1 MELNPFSYAFHED
14 PYPTYRW
21 LRDHAPVY
29 RNGELDFYAISR
41 FDDIVAASVDHET
54 YSSAK
59 GTVLEMDPSMIEA
72 LPIIIFMDPP
82 RQTRLR
88 RLVSKAFTPARIAAL
103 EPLIRSIAVEL
114 LDRFAAGGRCEFI
127 ADFAAQL
134 PIAVI
139 STMIGVPREDRDMV
153 REWTDEAL
161 ARDENDPQ
169 VPAAA
174 LEANAELAR
183 YFYQLVN
190 DRRARPR
197 DDMASLLAHAQLT
210 DEEGSIQRLTDAEL
224 TGFCTLLSSAGNETV
239 TKLLGNAVVLL
250 ARHPEQRRRLVED
263 PRLVPGAV
271 EEILRYWPPS
281 QYQGRTLTRDVTLHG
296 VAMPRDA
303 RVLLLTA
310 SGCRDERAFP
320 DADRLDIGRDIP
332 LQLAL
337 GHGAHKCLGAALARL
352 ESRVAL
358 EELHA
363 RVPEYEV
370 DEANLA
376 RVHMSNVHGFANV
389 PMHWKRA

>member
-29 RNGELDFYAISR
+29 RNDELDFYAVSR

-114 LDRFAAGGRCEFI
+114 LDRFAAAGQCEFI
-127 ADFAAQL
+127 AEFAARL

-161 ARDENDPQ
+161 TRDENDPQ
-169 VPAAA
+169 IPAAA
-174 LEANAELAR
+174 FEANAELGR

-197 DDMASLLAHAQLT
+197 DDMASLLAHAELT
-210 DEEGSIQRLTDAEL
+210 DEDGSTLRLSDAEL

-271 EEILRYWPPS
+271 EEILRYRPPS
-281 QYQGRTLTRDVTLHG
+281 QYQGRTLTRDVSLHG

-303 RVLLLTA
+303 RVLLLTG

-320 DADRLDIGRDIP
+320 DADSLDIGRDIP
-332 LQLAL
+332 LQLAF

-352 ESRVAL
+352 ESRVAV

-370 DEANLA
+370 DEVNLV
-376 RVHMSNVHGFANV
+376 RVHMSNVHGFAKV